1 MKIKNTQSG
10 QMLLVV
16 VLVMVVALTV
26 GLSVASRTITSL
38 KISKQNEDSQRAF
51 QAAETGIQEAL
62 QQLSGNHTVAGIL
75 DNQASFNAV
84 INQTSGNQL
93 LLNGGDDVTQDKG
106 MDVWLSGYSPVMYAN
121 PIFSA
126 TTGTITFYWGT
137 AGQSSC
143 TQGGSASAPRGNTV
157 RPALEILLLY
167 QTPSNP
173 QLRKYLFDACNPVRF
188 PGAQPASS
196 TSTTITDA
204 NNPSVSVTFIYSAN
218 ISINAALNTA
228 FIAKVIPL
236 YNSTKIGVASS
247 ISLPGQGS
255 FITSTGLFGD
265 SSRKIQYFKPYPQLP
280 AELFYAIIAQN
291 SN

>member
-93 LLNGGDDVTQDKG
+93 LLNGGDD
-106 MDVWLSGYSPVMYAN
+106 
-121 PIFSA
+121 
-126 TTGTITFYWGT
+126 
-137 AGQSSC
+137 
-143 TQGGSASAPRGNTV
+143 
-157 RPALEILLLY
+157 
-167 QTPSNP
+167 
-173 QLRKYLFDACNPVRF
+173 
-188 PGAQPASS
+188 
-196 TSTTITDA
+196 
-204 NNPSVSVTFIYSAN
+204 
-218 ISINAALNTA
+218 
-228 FIAKVIPL
+228 
-236 YNSTKIGVASS
+236 
-247 ISLPGQGS
+247 
-255 FITSTGLFGD
+255 
-265 SSRKIQYFKPYPQLP
+265 
-280 AELFYAIIAQN
+280 
-291 SN
+291 